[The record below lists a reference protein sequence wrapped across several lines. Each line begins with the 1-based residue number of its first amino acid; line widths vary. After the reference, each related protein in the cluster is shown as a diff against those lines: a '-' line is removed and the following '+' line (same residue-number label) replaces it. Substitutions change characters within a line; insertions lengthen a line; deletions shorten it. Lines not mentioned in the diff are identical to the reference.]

1 MSTSVT
7 SASERGP
14 DHCVHDRHGLNLR
27 EARLERRRVHLK
39 QFAHGALKLRSR
51 LYWISAHT
59 SEQIAEIET
68 VITISAARRHPSPP
82 LSFQG
87 PFGITNASIVF
98 SSSASLFSTGC
109 PLGLAYATPTWAVD
123 QRSPDTSPLVG
134 APRRSARRR
143 QVLRAT

>member
-87 PFGITNASIVF
+87 PFRITIASVVF
-98 SSSASLFSTGC
+98 CWSGFLSGTGC
-109 PLGLAYATPTWAVD
+109 PLGLPSHTSAWAVAH
-123 QRSPDTSPLVG
+123 RWPATCALG
-134 APRRSARRR
+134 AA
-143 QVLRAT
+143 A

>member
-7 SASERGP
+7 SASERGQ

-27 EARLERRRVHLK
+27 EARLERRRVRLE
-39 QFAHGALKLRSR
+39 QFAHGALKPRSR

-98 SSSASLFSTGC
+98 SCPGCLSSTGC
-109 PLGLAYATPTWAVD
+109 PLGLAWPTSEWAVAH
-123 QRSPDTSPLVG
+123 RSPATFALG
-134 APRRSARRR
+134 APA
-143 QVLRAT
+143 

>member
-87 PFGITNASIVF
+87 PFGITNAPIVF
-98 SSSASLFSTGC
+98 FCPGFLSSTGC
-109 PLGLAYATPTWAVD
+109 PRGLHLPTSGCAVD
-123 QRSPDTSPLVG
+123 
-134 APRRSARRR
+134 
-143 QVLRAT
+143 

>member
-7 SASERGP
+7 SASKRGP
-14 DHCVHDRHGLNLR
+14 DHRVHHRHGLNLR

-98 SSSASLFSTGC
+98 SDRKSTRLNSSHVAIT
-109 PLGLAYATPTWAVD
+109 Y
-123 QRSPDTSPLVG
+123 
-134 APRRSARRR
+134 
-143 QVLRAT
+143 

>member
-82 LSFQG
+82 LSFHG
-87 PFGITNASIVF
+87 PCGIPSASIAF
-98 SSSASLFSTGC
+98 SLTGGLSAPG
-109 PLGLAYATPTWAVD
+109 
-123 QRSPDTSPLVG
+123 
-134 APRRSARRR
+134 
-143 QVLRAT
+143 